1 MHHNKHLR
9 LKSGGGCSK
18 MSAARHLIQE
28 SRTIENHLRDKKK
41 LSHQDTHQETFRR
54 LQRCAGVL
62 ELDWPASVEERPL
75 GRALVL
81 DPAPPIPCLA
91 AHCLPYGFSRSS
103 PGRRP
108 TTRLASLVL
117 THLLLCVCLSHVFTE
132 QSSVFHTLVAMLD
145 SVHKLCR
152 LRGVFSLQIPHLLQ
166 RF

>member
-1 MHHNKHLR
+1 
-9 LKSGGGCSK
+9 
-18 MSAARHLIQE
+18 MSAARHLVQE
-28 SRTIENHLRDKKK
+28 SQTIENHLKDKENHVK

-108 TTRLASLVL
+108 TTRLASLEL
-117 THLLLCVCLSHVFTE
+117 THLLLCVRLSHVFTE
-132 QSSVFHTLVAMLD
+132 QSSVFHTLVPRYAWFCPQVT
-145 SVHKLCR
+145 SATR
-152 LRGVFSLQIPHLLQ
+152 RISLQIPHLL
-166 RF
+166 RTL

>member
-1 MHHNKHLR
+1 
-9 LKSGGGCSK
+9 
-18 MSAARHLIQE
+18 MSAARHLVQE
-28 SRTIENHLRDKKK
+28 SQAIENHLRDKGNHVK
-41 LSHQDTHQETFRR
+41 LSHQDTHQEETFRR

-108 TTRLASLVL
+108 TTRLASLEL

-132 QSSVFHTLVAMLD
+132 QSCVPHS
-145 SVHKLCR
+145 CR
-152 LRGVFSLQIPHLLQ
+152 YAWFIPQVMSATRRISLQIPHLLR

>member
-1 MHHNKHLR
+1 
-9 LKSGGGCSK
+9 
-18 MSAARHLIQE
+18 MSAARHLVQE
-28 SRTIENHLRDKKK
+28 SQTIENHLRDKENHVK
-41 LSHQDTHQETFRR
+41 LSHQDTHQEETFRR

-103 PGRRP
+103 PGCRP
-108 TTRLASLVL
+108 TTRLASLQL

-152 LRGVFSLQIPHLLQ
+152 LRSVFSLQIPHLLR

>member
-1 MHHNKHLR
+1 
-9 LKSGGGCSK
+9 
-18 MSAARHLIQE
+18 MSAARHLVQE
-28 SRTIENHLRDKKK
+28 SQTIENHLRDKENHVRI
-41 LSHQDTHQETFRR
+41 SHQDTHQEETFRR

-108 TTRLASLVL
+108 TTRLASLEL

-145 SVHKLCR
+145 SLHKLRR
-152 LRGVFSLQIPHLLQ
+152 LRGVFSLQIPHLLW

>member
-1 MHHNKHLR
+1 
-9 LKSGGGCSK
+9 
-18 MSAARHLIQE
+18 MSAARHLVQE
-28 SRTIENHLRDKKK
+28 SQTIENHLRDKENHAK
-41 LSHQDTHQETFRR
+41 LSHQDTHQETFSR

-145 SVHKLCR
+145 SVHKLW
-152 LRGVFSLQIPHLLQ
+152 GVFSLQVPHLL
-166 RF
+166 RRY